1 MEKFTI
7 RASLVTPAIIST
19 LTLDGL
25 LGAILFE
32 ELQDVDKAHASI
44 PLRCREELFHAS
56 VAQFVDPIES
66 GKHGFIAGLRASH
79 DLDLDLIKK
88 GKDGGPHKAMGLT
101 RRSDFGNVMN
111 GYKTITAKSIQWH
124 AEGDPEEVLELLHEV
139 EFIGKKRTAGFGQ
152 VRGWELIESELDGI
166 TDGAGQPLRPVPI
179 TMWNG
184 DKNAIRADAAWKP
197 AYWVPQH
204 RAICAV
210 PKGGVI

>member
-25 LGAILFE
+25 LGAVLFE

-44 PLRCREELFHAS
+44 PLRCREGLFHAS
-56 VAQFVDPIES
+56 VAQFVEPIES
-66 GKHGFIAGLRASH
+66 GTHGFIAGLRASH

-88 GKDGGPHKAMGLT
+88 GKDGGPHRAIGLT

-111 GYKTITAKSIQWH
+111 GYKTITAKSIEWH
-124 AEGDPEEVLELLHEV
+124 AEGDPEEVFELLKEV

-166 TDGAGQPLRPVPI
+166 TDAAGQPLRPVPM

-197 AYWVPQH
+197 AYWMPQH

>member
-32 ELQDVDKAHASI
+32 DLQDIDKAHSAI
-44 PLRCREELFHAS
+44 PLQCQDGLYHAS
-56 VAQFVDPIES
+56 VAQFIDQIES

-79 DLDLDLIKK
+79 DLDLDLIKQ
-88 GKDGGPHKAMGLT
+88 GKDGGPHRFIGLT

-111 GYKTITAKSIQWH
+111 GYQTVVAKGIEWH
-124 AEGDPEEVLELLHEV
+124 AEGDPEEVLELLQEV

-152 VRGWELIESELDGI
+152 VRGWELIESDLDGI
-166 TDGAGQPLRPVPI
+166 TDKHGQPLRPVPL

-184 DKNAIRADAAWKP
+184 DKDAVRADAAWKP
-197 AYWVPQH
+197 AYWLPQH

-210 PKGGVI
+210 PKGGIL